1 MDIEELER
9 LIANDENVHL
19 ELKKT
24 TGELKD
30 GMHTACAFLNGAGGW
45 LVFGVAPKSLK
56 ILGQEV
62 TDNTQREIA
71 QALSGLEPAVSI
83 DIQYIDVPDRL
94 GCQVIAMYFEA
105 FVWGTAPY
113 TYHGSPYYK
122 VESTTKLMPRN
133 MFEERL
139 RANKPNYYA
148 WERQTADDI
157 TIDDM
162 DEKLIRGAIRL
173 GVEKNRMPA
182 TALTE
187 PLSDVL
193 RKLELMNDGVPN
205 NAAAALFST
214 KLKGYTQMQL
224 RLARFR
230 GINKIEF
237 IDNQRVEG
245 NFFQLLDAGMAFFL
259 KHLNMSGKIVGFRR
273 EENMEVPAEALR
285 EALTN
290 SLCHRQFEKY
300 NLTPSIAIYDDR
312 IEIENPGVLPP
323 QLNTETI
330 KQSHSSYPYNPI
342 MAEVLYRTTF
352 LESWGVWR
360 IPYHGGLQGTECS
373 RTKVE
378 HQRWLHLRDIR
389 AACNRSDEDSCGDAT
404 RIKFEPS
411 TNQVR
416 TKYEPSTNQVK
427 DLILAVSEDY
437 LSTGEMMK
445 TCGLKSRLRF
455 RTTYILP
462 ALDEGAIERKYPDIP
477 NHPRQQYRLTEQA
490 IEWKRGQKKS
500 L

>member
-1 MDIEELER
+1 MGKIIGIDLGTTNSCVAVFEGNEPVV
-9 LIANDENVHL
+9 IANSEGKRTTPSVVGFVEGGERKIGDPAKRQAITNPKNTVYSIKRFMGETYEQTAKEVSRVPFTVVNEGGYPRVDIDGRRYTPQEISAMVL
-19 ELKKT
+19 QKMKKT
-24 TGELKD
+24 AED
-30 GMHTACAFLNGAGGW
+30 Y
-45 LVFGVAPKSLK
+45 
-56 ILGQEV
+56 LGQEV

-83 DIQYIDVPDRL
+83 DIQYVDVPDRL

-148 WERQTADDI
+148 WERQSADDI

-259 KHLNMSGKIVGFRR
+259 KHLNMSGKIVVFRR
-273 EENMEVPAEALR
+273 E
-285 EALTN
+285 
-290 SLCHRQFEKY
+290 
-300 NLTPSIAIYDDR
+300 
-312 IEIENPGVLPP
+312 
-323 QLNTETI
+323 
-330 KQSHSSYPYNPI
+330 
-342 MAEVLYRTTF
+342 
-352 LESWGVWR
+352 
-360 IPYHGGLQGTECS
+360 
-373 RTKVE
+373 
-378 HQRWLHLRDIR
+378 
-389 AACNRSDEDSCGDAT
+389 
-404 RIKFEPS
+404 
-411 TNQVR
+411 
-416 TKYEPSTNQVK
+416 
-427 DLILAVSEDY
+427 
-437 LSTGEMMK
+437 
-445 TCGLKSRLRF
+445 
-455 RTTYILP
+455 
-462 ALDEGAIERKYPDIP
+462 
-477 NHPRQQYRLTEQA
+477 
-490 IEWKRGQKKS
+490 
-500 L
+500 

>member
-1 MDIEELER
+1 
-9 LIANDENVHL
+9 
-19 ELKKT
+19 
-24 TGELKD
+24 
-30 GMHTACAFLNGAGGW
+30 
-45 LVFGVAPKSLK
+45 
-56 ILGQEV
+56 
-62 TDNTQREIA
+62 
-71 QALSGLEPAVSI
+71 
-83 DIQYIDVPDRL
+83 
-94 GCQVIAMYFEA
+94 
-105 FVWGTAPY
+105 
-113 TYHGSPYYK
+113 
-122 VESTTKLMPRN
+122 MPRN

-148 WERQTADDI
+148 WERQSADDI

-214 KLKGYTQMQL
+214 KLRGYTQMQL

-245 NFFQLLDAGMAFFL
+245 NFFQLLDAGMAFPIHTIPSWRKCFTAPLSL
-259 KHLNMSGKIVGFRR
+259 KVGGL
-273 EENMEVPAEALR
+273 A
-285 EALTN
+285 
-290 SLCHRQFEKY
+290 
-300 NLTPSIAIYDDR
+300 
-312 IEIENPGVLPP
+312 
-323 QLNTETI
+323 
-330 KQSHSSYPYNPI
+330 HS
-342 MAEVLYRTTF
+342 
-352 LESWGVWR
+352 
-360 IPYHGGLQGTECS
+360 YHGGLQGTECS
-373 RTKVE
+373 RTEVE

-404 RIKFEPS
+404 GIKF
-411 TNQVR
+411 
-416 TKYEPSTNQVK
+416 EPSTNQVK